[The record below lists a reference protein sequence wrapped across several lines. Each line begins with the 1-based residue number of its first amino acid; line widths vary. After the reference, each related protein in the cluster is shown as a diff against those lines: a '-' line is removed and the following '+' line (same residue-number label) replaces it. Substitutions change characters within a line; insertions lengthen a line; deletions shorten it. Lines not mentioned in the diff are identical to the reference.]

1 MRKTRDEKRKPNI
14 ALDAFAV
21 SPFSILYSRLPI
33 LASRFS
39 KKRADF
45 RQLFF
50 INIKLDSI
58 NPRP

>member
-1 MRKTRDEKRKPNI
+1 MRETRDEKRKPNI
-14 ALDAFAV
+14 ALDAFAL
-21 SPFSILYSRLPI
+21 SQFSI